1 MDSNDVFK
9 KTHVGKKWHSKQADH
24 KVLLN
29 EECFQESMYNTEL
42 SVAEPNGADA
52 SEGTC
57 KLPVFFFDGMNK
69 TTQQPD
75 YVDSLIVRLRKKIF
89 PRCPKGSREIDG
101 IPVLIFGI
109 MMMLVIV
116 IGSFISKKYTEV
128 VNDQCCIYLL

>member
-1 MDSNDVFK
+1 MMCSRKPMLV
-9 KTHVGKKWHSKQADH
+9 KKWRSKQADH

-29 EECFQESMYNTEL
+29 EDGFQESMYNTEL
-42 SVAEPNGADA
+42 SVVEPNGADA

-75 YVDSLIVRLRKKIF
+75 YVDRLIVRLRKKIF
-89 PRCPKGSREIDG
+89 PGCPKGSRKIDG

-109 MMMLVIV
+109 MVMLVIV
-116 IGSFISKKYTEV
+116 IGSLISKKYTEV
-128 VNDQCCIYLL
+128 VNDQGCIDFL

>member
-1 MDSNDVFK
+1 MDRNDVFK
-9 KTHVGKKWHSKQADH
+9 KTNVGKKWRSKQADH

-29 EECFQESMYNTEL
+29 EDGFQESMYNTEL
-42 SVAEPNGADA
+42 SVVEPNGADA

-75 YVDSLIVRLRKKIF
+75 YVDRLIVRLRKKIF
-89 PRCPKGSREIDG
+89 PSCPKGGRKIDG

-116 IGSFISKKYTEV
+116 IGSLISKKYTEV
-128 VNDQCCIYLL
+128 VNDQGCIDFL